1 MISLDTDTTAAPAA
15 AAGAVAAAGAEP
27 RASLRERKKLA
38 TRRALRRVALDLVS
52 ERGFSQVTVEDI
64 AEAAD
69 VSPRTFFNYFPS
81 KEAVLFG
88 TSPDRLEALRAGVR
102 DAAPGESALTALGIV
117 LAAEARN
124 RAEELWALG
133 GDAAAWLHRM
143 KSAQADPHLRAAQA
157 AHLAVNERIV
167 TEALAER
174 LGTDPDRDPYPG
186 LLAAAATA
194 VLRSTL
200 TFWAATGGEVPLDR
214 ITALAW
220 QALAAGLPEDC
231 ALRTVTDVT
240 DTALARGGKDDE

>member
-1 MISLDTDTTAAPAA
+1 MISLDTMPAPAA
-15 AAGAVAAAGAEP
+15 TSAPAAAEP

-38 TRRALRRVALDLVS
+38 TRRALRRVALDLVTQ
-52 ERGFSQVTVEDI
+52 RGFAQVTVEDI
-64 AEAAD
+64 ADAAD

-88 TSPDRLEALRAGVR
+88 TSPDRLESVRADIR
-102 DAAPGESALTALGIV
+102 DAAPGESAVTALGVV

-133 GDAAAWLHRM
+133 GDAAGWLRRM

-157 AHLAVNERIV
+157 AHLAMNERLV

-174 LGTDPDRDPYPG
+174 LGTDPDRDLYPG

-194 VLRSTL
+194 VLRTTL

-214 ITALAW
+214 LTTLAW

-240 DTALARGGKDDE
+240 DTALTRGGKDFA